1 MVQDST
7 SILDSIHSQ
16 VFLRSADHTINI
28 FLCGASVS
36 DPNSIRTLIY
46 ESLRGVG
53 KTNVVFPEWL
63 FSDLMAK
70 PNYNL
75 LKLENELADNV
86 DLVIIPLESLG
97 TIAELGAFA
106 SFDEIRGKIIVIN
119 DTAHKRKQSFVN
131 VGPIRLIKQEH
142 PDNVMY
148 YDNDN
153 KDELIQKV
161 VTRIKY
167 LKNPKPKSEVNNLF
181 NLSRFIL
188 FLIGIYQPVSKR
200 DIRHMILNWKSQI
213 MDHYIEPCLTILIKN
228 EVALSDIHN
237 YTDLFS
243 LTEKGHNYVFEN
255 ILPSLG
261 VTREFNKIR
270 TQVLHAKYRHRRKPN
285 LTQERER
292 LLDVS

>member
-16 VFLRSADHTINI
+16 VFLKSADSTINI

-70 PNYNL
+70 PEYNL
-75 LKLENELADNV
+75 LKLENELAHNV
-86 DLVIIPLESLG
+86 DLVIIPLESVG

-106 SFDEIRGKIIVIN
+106 SFDTIRSKIIVIN
-119 DTAHKRKQSFVN
+119 DTGHKRKQSFVN
-131 VGPIRLIKQEH
+131 IGPIKLIRQEH

-153 KDELIQKV
+153 KDELIDKV

-167 LKNPKPKSEVNNLF
+167 LKNREPKSEVNNLF

-188 FLIGIYQPVSKR
+188 FLIGIYQPVSKK
-200 DIRHMILNWKSQI
+200 DIRDMILNWKSQI
-213 MDHYIEPCLTILIKN
+213 TDHYIEPCLTILIKN
-228 EVALSDIHN
+228 EIVLSNIHN
-237 YTDLFS
+237 YTELFS
-243 LTEKGHNYVFEN
+243 LTEKGHNYIFEN

-261 VTREFNKIR
+261 ITKEFNKIR
-270 TQVLHAKYRHRRKPN
+270 TQVLNAKYRYRRKPN
-285 LTQERER
+285 LIQERER
-292 LLDVS
+292 LLELS